1 MNEVQVVVFVLLA
14 PLDAVLP
21 VSGDV
26 PEWDWT
32 PGHHA
37 GLTVVSAVVRGGFV
51 VWKGILLLRCQLY
64 DVVVIISAVAAVA
77 IVAVV
82 VAGSP
87 GLGTVESVSDEPPDL
102 HHH

>member
-1 MNEVQVVVFVLLA
+1 MNEVQVVVSVLLA

-26 PEWDWT
+26 SEWDWT

-37 GLTVVSAVVRGGFV
+37 GLTVVSAVVRDGFV

-64 DVVVIISAVAAVA
+64 VVVVIISAVAAVA
-77 IVAVV
+77 AV

-87 GLGTVESVSDEPPDL
+87 GPGTVESVSDEPPDL

>member
-26 PEWDWT
+26 PEGDWT

-51 VWKGILLLRCQLY
+51 VWKGILLLGCQLY
-64 DVVVIISAVAAVA
+64 VVVVIISAVAVA
-77 IVAVV
+77 AVV
-82 VAGSP
+82 TGSP